1 MGFPR
6 DYLDFTMWYLKSKQ
20 YITIADNSDF
30 TITALGVDVVESNRE
45 KIPLLNKLLSDR
57 TGGPPT
63 AGGVSGGADGTSL
76 ITPGKS
82 VLELPGDGTTE
93 GIVHRRKHEI

>member
-1 MGFPR
+1 
-6 DYLDFTMWYLKSKQ
+6 
-20 YITIADNSDF
+20 
-30 TITALGVDVVESNRE
+30 VDVVESNRE